1 MQPDRQSSEA
11 LPNANRGV
19 GDGSVLSKQ
28 QVEFYHEEG
37 YIVVEDVLDK
47 ALLTK
52 LREVTDEVTASAADL
67 TESNDIIDLEPGHSG
82 ENPAIRRIK
91 RPHLAHEFYLELC
104 AATCITDLLVPLI
117 GPDIRLRAGGK
128 VNMKSA
134 GFGAPVEWHQDW
146 AFYPHTNDD
155 VLAVGIP
162 LDDMDSNNGPL
173 LVLPGTHKG
182 PVYDHH
188 SQGAF
193 CGAIDP
199 TTVDIDFSKVV
210 ALTGKAGSMTIHHAR
225 LIHGSELNRS
235 DRQRRLLLYEYTAAD
250 AWPMAGV
257 EPLSDFDEFNKRV
270 VRGSPTIEP
279 RVEPVPIRMPF
290 PKAPYQGSI
299 YENQRS
305 LSHNYFDHSPEAKR
319 AEAT

>member
-1 MQPDRQSSEA
+1 M
-11 LPNANRGV
+11 
-19 GDGSVLSKQ
+19 LSKQ

-37 YIVVEDVLDK
+37 YIVVENVLDK
-47 ALLTK
+47 ALLIK
-52 LREVTDEVTASAADL
+52 LREVTDEVAALAKNL
-67 TESNDIIDLEPGHSG
+67 TVSNDIIDLEPGHNR
-82 ENPAIRRIK
+82 EAPRVRRIK
-91 RPHLAHEFYLELC
+91 RPHLAHEFYFELC
-104 AATCITDLLVPLI
+104 NATCITDLLVPLI

-128 VNMKSA
+128 VNMKSP

-155 VLAVGIP
+155 VLATGIL
-162 LDDMDSNNGPL
+162 LDDMGSDNGPL

-182 PVYDHH
+182 PVLDHH

-199 TTVDIDFSKVV
+199 TTANIDFSKAV

-235 DRQRRLLLYEYTAAD
+235 GRQRRLLLYEYTAAD

-257 EPLSDFDEFNKRV
+257 EPLSDFDEFNKRM

-279 RVEPVPIRMPF
+279 RVEPVPVRMPF

-305 LSHNYFDHSPEAKR
+305 LSHNYFERSSEARR

>member
-1 MQPDRQSSEA
+1 
-11 LPNANRGV
+11 
-19 GDGSVLSKQ
+19 VLSKQ

-37 YIVVEDVLDK
+37 YIVVENVLDK
-47 ALLTK
+47 ALLIK
-52 LREVTDEVTASAADL
+52 LREVTDEVAALAKNL
-67 TESNDIIDLEPGHSG
+67 TVSNDIIDLEPGHNR
-82 ENPAIRRIK
+82 EAPRVRRIK
-91 RPHLAHEFYLELC
+91 RPHLAHEFYFELC
-104 AATCITDLLVPLI
+104 NATCITDLLVPLI

-128 VNMKSA
+128 VNMKSP

-155 VLAVGIP
+155 VLAAGIL
-162 LDDMDSNNGPL
+162 LDDMGSDNGPL

-182 PVYDHH
+182 LVLDHH

-199 TTVDIDFSKVV
+199 TTANIDFSKAV

-235 DRQRRLLLYEYTAAD
+235 GRQRRLLLYEYTAAD

-257 EPLSDFDEFNKRV
+257 EPLSDFDEFNKRM

-279 RVEPVPIRMPF
+279 RVEPVPVRMPF

-305 LSHNYFDHSPEAKR
+305 LSHNYFERSSEARR

>member
-1 MQPDRQSSEA
+1 
-11 LPNANRGV
+11 
-19 GDGSVLSKQ
+19 VLSKQ

-37 YIVVEDVLDK
+37 YIVVENVLDK
-47 ALLTK
+47 ALLIK
-52 LREVTDEVTASAADL
+52 LREVTDEVAASAKNL
-67 TESNDIIDLEPGHSG
+67 TVSNDIIDLEPGHNR
-82 ENPAIRRIK
+82 EAPRVRRIK
-91 RPHLAHEFYLELC
+91 RPHLAHEFYFELC
-104 AATCITDLLVPLI
+104 NATCITDLLVPLI

-128 VNMKSA
+128 VNMKSP

-155 VLAVGIP
+155 VLAAGIL
-162 LDDMDSNNGPL
+162 LDDMGSDNGPL

-182 PVYDHH
+182 PVLDHH

-199 TTVDIDFSKVV
+199 TTANIDFSKAV

-235 DRQRRLLLYEYTAAD
+235 GRQRRLLLYEYTAAD

-257 EPLSDFDEFNKRV
+257 EPLSDFDEFNKRM
-270 VRGSPTIEP
+270 VRGSPTIEA

-305 LSHNYFDHSPEAKR
+305 LSHNYFERSPEARR

>member
-1 MQPDRQSSEA
+1 M
-11 LPNANRGV
+11 
-19 GDGSVLSKQ
+19 LSKQ

-37 YIVVEDVLDK
+37 YIVVENVLDK
-47 ALLTK
+47 ALLIK
-52 LREVTDEVTASAADL
+52 LREVTDEVAASAKNL
-67 TESNDIIDLEPGHSG
+67 TESNDIIDLEPGHNR
-82 ENPAIRRIK
+82 EAPRVRRIK
-91 RPHLAHEFYLELC
+91 RPHLAHEFYFELC
-104 AATCITDLLVPLI
+104 NATCITDLLVPLI

-128 VNMKSA
+128 VNMKSP

-155 VLAVGIP
+155 VLAAGIL
-162 LDDMDSNNGPL
+162 LDDMGSDNGPL

-182 PVYDHH
+182 PVLDHH

-199 TTVDIDFSKVV
+199 TTANIDFSKAV

-235 DRQRRLLLYEYTAAD
+235 GRQRRLLLYEYTAAD

-257 EPLSDFDEFNKRV
+257 EPLSDFDEFNKRM

-279 RVEPVPIRMPF
+279 RVKPVPVRMPF

-305 LSHNYFDHSPEAKR
+305 LSHNYFERSPEARR

>member
-1 MQPDRQSSEA
+1 M
-11 LPNANRGV
+11 
-19 GDGSVLSKQ
+19 LSKQ

-37 YIVVEDVLDK
+37 YIVVENVLDK
-47 ALLTK
+47 ALLIK
-52 LREVTDEVTASAADL
+52 LREVTDEVAASAKNL
-67 TESNDIIDLEPGHSG
+67 TESNDIIDLEPGHNR
-82 ENPAIRRIK
+82 EAPRVRRIK
-91 RPHLAHEFYLELC
+91 RPHLAHEFYFELC
-104 AATCITDLLVPLI
+104 NATCITDLLVPLI

-128 VNMKSA
+128 VNMKSP

-155 VLAVGIP
+155 VLATGIL
-162 LDDMDSNNGPL
+162 LDDMGSDNGPL

-182 PVYDHH
+182 PVLDHH

-199 TTVDIDFSKVV
+199 TTANIDFSKAV

-235 DRQRRLLLYEYTAAD
+235 GRQRRLLLYEYTAAD

-257 EPLSDFDEFNKRV
+257 EPLSDFDEFNKRM

-279 RVEPVPIRMPF
+279 RVEPVPVRMPF

-305 LSHNYFDHSPEAKR
+305 LSHNYFERSSGARR

>member
-1 MQPDRQSSEA
+1 M
-11 LPNANRGV
+11 
-19 GDGSVLSKQ
+19 LSKQ

-37 YIVVEDVLDK
+37 YIVVENVLDK
-47 ALLTK
+47 ALLIK
-52 LREVTDEVTASAADL
+52 LREVTDEVAALAKNL
-67 TESNDIIDLEPGHSG
+67 TVSNDIIDLEPGHNR
-82 ENPAIRRIK
+82 EAPRVRRIK
-91 RPHLAHEFYLELC
+91 RPHLAHEFYFELC
-104 AATCITDLLVPLI
+104 NATCITDLLVPLI

-128 VNMKSA
+128 VNMKSP

-155 VLAVGIP
+155 VLAAGIL
-162 LDDMDSNNGPL
+162 LDDMGSDNGPL

-182 PVYDHH
+182 PVLDHH

-199 TTVDIDFSKVV
+199 TTANIDFSKAV

-235 DRQRRLLLYEYTAAD
+235 GRQRRLLLYEYTAAD

-257 EPLSDFDEFNKRV
+257 EPLSDFDEFNKRM
-270 VRGSPTIEP
+270 VRGSPTIEA
-279 RVEPVPIRMPF
+279 RDETVPIRMPF
-290 PKAPYQGSI
+290 PKAPYLGSI

-305 LSHNYFDHSPEAKR
+305 LSHNYFERSPEARR

>member
-1 MQPDRQSSEA
+1 M
-11 LPNANRGV
+11 
-19 GDGSVLSKQ
+19 LSKQ

-37 YIVVEDVLDK
+37 YIVVENVLDK
-47 ALLTK
+47 ALLIK
-52 LREVTDEVTASAADL
+52 LREVTDEVAALAKNL
-67 TESNDIIDLEPGHSG
+67 TVSNDIIDLEPGHNR
-82 ENPAIRRIK
+82 EAPRVRRIK
-91 RPHLAHEFYLELC
+91 RPHLAHEFYFELC
-104 AATCITDLLVPLI
+104 NATCITDLLVPLI

-128 VNMKSA
+128 VNMKSP

-155 VLAVGIP
+155 VLATGIL
-162 LDDMDSNNGPL
+162 LDDMGSDNGPL

-182 PVYDHH
+182 PVLDHH

-199 TTVDIDFSKVV
+199 TTANIDFSKAV

-235 DRQRRLLLYEYTAAD
+235 GRQRRLLLYEYTAAD

-257 EPLSDFDEFNKRV
+257 EPLSDFDEFNKRM

-279 RVEPVPIRMPF
+279 RVEPVPVRMPF

-305 LSHNYFDHSPEAKR
+305 LSHNYFERSSGARR

>member
-1 MQPDRQSSEA
+1 M
-11 LPNANRGV
+11 
-19 GDGSVLSKQ
+19 LSKQ

-37 YIVVEDVLDK
+37 YIVVENVLDK
-47 ALLTK
+47 ALLIK
-52 LREVTDEVTASAADL
+52 LREVTDEVAASAKNL
-67 TESNDIIDLEPGHSG
+67 TVSNDIIDLEPGHNRES
-82 ENPAIRRIK
+82 PRVRRIK
-91 RPHLAHEFYLELC
+91 RPHLAHEFYFELC
-104 AATCITDLLVPLI
+104 NATCITDLLAPLI

-128 VNMKSA
+128 VNMKSP

-155 VLAVGIP
+155 VLAAGIL
-162 LDDMDSNNGPL
+162 LDDMGSDNGPL

-182 PVYDHH
+182 PVLDHH

-199 TTVDIDFSKVV
+199 TTANIDFSKAV

-235 DRQRRLLLYEYTAAD
+235 GRQRRLLLYEYTAAD

-257 EPLSDFDEFNKRV
+257 EPLSDFDEFNKRM

-279 RVEPVPIRMPF
+279 RVEPVPVRMPF

-305 LSHNYFDHSPEAKR
+305 LSHNYFERSSEARR

>member
-1 MQPDRQSSEA
+1 M
-11 LPNANRGV
+11 
-19 GDGSVLSKQ
+19 LSKQ

-37 YIVVEDVLDK
+37 YIVVENVLDK
-47 ALLTK
+47 ALLIK
-52 LREVTDEVTASAADL
+52 LREVTDEVAALAKNL
-67 TESNDIIDLEPGHSG
+67 TVSNDIIDLEPGHNR
-82 ENPAIRRIK
+82 EAPRVRRIK
-91 RPHLAHEFYLELC
+91 RPHLAHEFYFELC
-104 AATCITDLLVPLI
+104 NATCITDLLVPLI

-128 VNMKSA
+128 VNMKSP

-155 VLAVGIP
+155 VLAAGIL
-162 LDDMDSNNGPL
+162 LDDMGSDNGPL

-182 PVYDHH
+182 PVLDHH

-199 TTVDIDFSKVV
+199 TTANIDFSKAV

-235 DRQRRLLLYEYTAAD
+235 GRQRRLLLYEYTAAD

-257 EPLSDFDEFNKRV
+257 EPLSDFDEFNKRM

-279 RVEPVPIRMPF
+279 RVEPVPVRMPF

-305 LSHNYFDHSPEAKR
+305 LSHNYFERSSEARR

>member
-1 MQPDRQSSEA
+1 M
-11 LPNANRGV
+11 
-19 GDGSVLSKQ
+19 LSKQ

-37 YIVVEDVLDK
+37 YIVVENVLDK
-47 ALLTK
+47 ALLIK
-52 LREVTDEVTASAADL
+52 LREVTDEVAALAKNL
-67 TESNDIIDLEPGHSG
+67 TVSNDIIDLEPGHNR
-82 ENPAIRRIK
+82 EAPRVRRIK
-91 RPHLAHEFYLELC
+91 RPHLAHEFYFELC
-104 AATCITDLLVPLI
+104 NATCITDLLAPLI

-128 VNMKSA
+128 VNMKSP
-134 GFGAPVEWHQDW
+134 GYGAPVEWHQDW

-155 VLAVGIP
+155 VLATGIL
-162 LDDMDSNNGPL
+162 LDDMGSDNGPL

-182 PVYDHH
+182 PVLDHH

-199 TTVDIDFSKVV
+199 TTANIDFSKAV

-235 DRQRRLLLYEYTAAD
+235 GRQRRLLLYEYTAAD

-257 EPLSDFDEFNKRV
+257 EPLSDFDEFNKRM
-270 VRGSPTIEP
+270 VRGLPTIEP
-279 RVEPVPIRMPF
+279 RVEPVPVRMPF

-305 LSHNYFDHSPEAKR
+305 LSHNYFERSPEARR

>member
-1 MQPDRQSSEA
+1 M
-11 LPNANRGV
+11 
-19 GDGSVLSKQ
+19 LSKQ

-37 YIVVEDVLDK
+37 YIVVENVLDK
-47 ALLTK
+47 ALLIK
-52 LREVTDEVTASAADL
+52 LREVTDEVAALAKNL
-67 TESNDIIDLEPGHSG
+67 TVSNDIIDLEPGHNR
-82 ENPAIRRIK
+82 EAPRVRRIK
-91 RPHLAHEFYLELC
+91 RPHLAHEFYFELC
-104 AATCITDLLVPLI
+104 NATCITDLLVPLI

-128 VNMKSA
+128 VNMKSP

-155 VLAVGIP
+155 VLAAGIL
-162 LDDMDSNNGPL
+162 LDDMGSDNGPL

-182 PVYDHH
+182 PVLDHH

-199 TTVDIDFSKVV
+199 TTANIDFSKAV

-235 DRQRRLLLYEYTAAD
+235 GRQRRLLLYEYTAAD

-257 EPLSDFDEFNKRV
+257 EPLSDFDEFNKRM

-279 RVEPVPIRMPF
+279 RVEPVPVRMPF

-305 LSHNYFDHSPEAKR
+305 LSHNYFERSPEARR

>member
-1 MQPDRQSSEA
+1 M
-11 LPNANRGV
+11 
-19 GDGSVLSKQ
+19 LSKQ

-37 YIVVEDVLDK
+37 YIVVENVLDK
-47 ALLTK
+47 ALLIK
-52 LREVTDEVTASAADL
+52 LREVTDEVAASAKNL
-67 TESNDIIDLEPGHSG
+67 TESNDIIDLEPGHNR
-82 ENPAIRRIK
+82 EAPRVRRIK
-91 RPHLAHEFYLELC
+91 RPHLAHEFYFELC
-104 AATCITDLLVPLI
+104 NATCITDLLVPLI

-128 VNMKSA
+128 VNMKSP

-155 VLAVGIP
+155 VLAAGIL
-162 LDDMDSNNGPL
+162 LDDMGSDNGPL

-182 PVYDHH
+182 PVLDHH

-199 TTVDIDFSKVV
+199 TTANIDFSKAV

-235 DRQRRLLLYEYTAAD
+235 GRQRRLLLYEYTAAD

-257 EPLSDFDEFNKRV
+257 EPLSDFDEFNKRM
-270 VRGSPTIEP
+270 VRGFPTIEP
-279 RVEPVPIRMPF
+279 RVEPVPVRMPF

-305 LSHNYFDHSPEAKR
+305 LSHNYFERSSEARR

>member
-1 MQPDRQSSEA
+1 M
-11 LPNANRGV
+11 
-19 GDGSVLSKQ
+19 LSKQ

-37 YIVVEDVLDK
+37 YIVVENVLDK
-47 ALLTK
+47 ALLIK
-52 LREVTDEVTASAADL
+52 LREVTDEVAALAKNL
-67 TESNDIIDLEPGHSG
+67 TVSNDIIDLEPGHNR
-82 ENPAIRRIK
+82 EAPRVRRIK
-91 RPHLAHEFYLELC
+91 RPHLAHEFYFELC
-104 AATCITDLLVPLI
+104 NATCITDLLVPLI

-128 VNMKSA
+128 VNMKSP

-155 VLAVGIP
+155 VLAAGIL
-162 LDDMDSNNGPL
+162 LDDMGSDNGPL

-182 PVYDHH
+182 LVLDHH

-199 TTVDIDFSKVV
+199 TTANIDFSKAV

-235 DRQRRLLLYEYTAAD
+235 GRQRRLLLYEYTAAD

-257 EPLSDFDEFNKRV
+257 EPLSDFDEFNKRM

-279 RVEPVPIRMPF
+279 RVEPVPVRMPF

-305 LSHNYFDHSPEAKR
+305 LSHNYFERSSEARR

>member
-1 MQPDRQSSEA
+1 MLSE
-11 LPNANRGV
+11 R
-19 GDGSVLSKQ
+19 
-28 QVEFYHEEG
+28 QVESYDEDG
-37 YIVVEDVLDK
+37 YIVVENVLDK
-47 ALLTK
+47 RLLSR
-52 LREVTDEVTASAADL
+52 LLEVTAEVAASARGL
-67 TESNDIIDLEPGHSG
+67 TESNEIIDLEPGHR
-82 ENPAIRRIK
+82 PDTPQVRRIK
-91 RPHLAHEFYLELC
+91 KPHLAHEFYLELC
-104 AATCITDLLVPLI
+104 AETCITDLLAPLL

-155 VLAVGIP
+155 VLAAGIL
-162 LDDMDSNNGPL
+162 LDDMGLDNGPL
-173 LVLPGTHKG
+173 MVLPGTHKG
-182 PVYDHH
+182 LVHDHH

-199 TTVDIDFSKVV
+199 TTTELDFSKAVP
-210 ALTGKAGSMTIHHAR
+210 LTGKAGSMTIHHAR
-225 LIHGSELNRS
+225 LVHGSELNRS
-235 DRQRRLLLYEYTAAD
+235 GRERRLLLYEYTAAD

-257 EPLSDFDEFNKRV
+257 EPLSDFDEFNRRM

-279 RVEPVPIRMPF
+279 RIEEVPIRMPF

-299 YENQRS
+299 YENQRT
-305 LSHNYFDHSPEAKR
+305 LGNNYFEHRPEARR

>member
-1 MQPDRQSSEA
+1 M
-11 LPNANRGV
+11 
-19 GDGSVLSKQ
+19 LSKQ

-37 YIVVEDVLDK
+37 YIVVENVLDK
-47 ALLTK
+47 ALLIK
-52 LREVTDEVTASAADL
+52 LREVTDEVAASAKNL
-67 TESNDIIDLEPGHSG
+67 TVSNDIIDLEPGHNR
-82 ENPAIRRIK
+82 EAPRVRRIK
-91 RPHLAHEFYLELC
+91 RPHLAHEFYFELC
-104 AATCITDLLVPLI
+104 NATCITDLLVPLI

-128 VNMKSA
+128 VNMKSP

-155 VLAVGIP
+155 VLATGIL
-162 LDDMDSNNGPL
+162 LDDMGSDNGPL

-182 PVYDHH
+182 PVLDHH

-199 TTVDIDFSKVV
+199 TTANIDFSKAV

-235 DRQRRLLLYEYTAAD
+235 GRQRRLLLYEYTAAD

-257 EPLSDFDEFNKRV
+257 EPLSDFDEFNKRM

-279 RVEPVPIRMPF
+279 RVEPVPVRMPF

-305 LSHNYFDHSPEAKR
+305 LSHNYFERSSEARR

>member
-1 MQPDRQSSEA
+1 M
-11 LPNANRGV
+11 
-19 GDGSVLSKQ
+19 LSKQ

-37 YIVVEDVLDK
+37 YIVVENVLDK
-47 ALLTK
+47 ALLIK
-52 LREVTDEVTASAADL
+52 LREVTDEVAALAKNL
-67 TESNDIIDLEPGHSG
+67 TVSNDIIDLEPGHNR
-82 ENPAIRRIK
+82 EAPRVRRIK
-91 RPHLAHEFYLELC
+91 RPHLAHEFYFELC
-104 AATCITDLLVPLI
+104 NATCITDLLVPLI

-128 VNMKSA
+128 VNMKSP

-155 VLAVGIP
+155 VLAAGIL
-162 LDDMDSNNGPL
+162 LDDMGSDNGPL

-182 PVYDHH
+182 PVLDHH

-199 TTVDIDFSKVV
+199 TTANIDFSKAV

-235 DRQRRLLLYEYTAAD
+235 GRQRRLLLYEYTAAD

-257 EPLSDFDEFNKRV
+257 EPLSDFDEFNKRM

-279 RVEPVPIRMPF
+279 RVEAVPVRMPF

-305 LSHNYFDHSPEAKR
+305 LSHNYFERSPEARR

>member
-1 MQPDRQSSEA
+1 M
-11 LPNANRGV
+11 
-19 GDGSVLSKQ
+19 LSKQ

-37 YIVVEDVLDK
+37 YIVVENVLDK
-47 ALLTK
+47 ALLIK
-52 LREVTDEVTASAADL
+52 LREVTDEVAALAKNL
-67 TESNDIIDLEPGHSG
+67 TVSNDIIDLEPGHNR
-82 ENPAIRRIK
+82 EAPRVRRIK
-91 RPHLAHEFYLELC
+91 RPHLAHEFYFELC
-104 AATCITDLLVPLI
+104 NATCITDLLVPLI

-128 VNMKSA
+128 VNMKSP

-155 VLAVGIP
+155 VLAAGIL
-162 LDDMDSNNGPL
+162 LDDMGSDNGPL
-173 LVLPGTHKG
+173 LVLPGTHMG
-182 PVYDHH
+182 PVLDHH

-199 TTVDIDFSKVV
+199 TTANIDFSKAV

-235 DRQRRLLLYEYTAAD
+235 GRQRRLLLYEYTAAD

-257 EPLSDFDEFNKRV
+257 EPLSDFDEFNKRM

-279 RVEPVPIRMPF
+279 RVEAVPVRMPF

-305 LSHNYFDHSPEAKR
+305 LSHNYFERSSEARR